1 MWVETMKTQ
10 IVIIG
15 TVIIFLI
22 VGFSGC
28 IQNNEDQ
35 LSNDGKFELVSYS
48 VESWKSRNEEVY
60 KGENMTQMVHIEK
73 KIADGF
79 NYNESIDEYRIEGK
93 VKNIIGYKTNLK
105 IKMNFYDQND
115 TFLDSYTIS
124 IKNISDNYER
134 PFSKRLN
141 DSDIDYFDNVDK
153 ISFELKE
160 DY

>member
-1 MWVETMKTQ
+1 MKTQ

-60 KGENMTQMVHIEK
+60 KGDNMTQMVHIEK

-79 NYNESIDEYRIEGK
+79 NYNKSIDEYRIEGK